1 MGHSGRDLQGQS
13 RGGLL
18 HDLGALHHLALIV
31 GAAVLAALLLSAVVM
46 ASHQFS
52 YVIQQLMSGQDK

>member
-1 MGHSGRDLQGQS
+1 
-13 RGGLL
+13 
-18 HDLGALHHLALIV
+18 V

-52 YVIQQLMSGQDK
+52 YVIQQLMSGPDK